1 MKKSDSV
8 GTLVIRLLIITA
20 CAGLILGLVYSF
32 TKEPIAQQ
40 QLRMENEARQTAL
53 PEADDFLLIMEAD
66 EDGVRR
72 ASENA
77 PNPFP
82 DDEVIPPEIQ
92 QVYAGLKD
100 GNIVG
105 YTMALVT
112 KGFSPG
118 LSLTVGID
126 NAGIITGVEIGSHE
140 ETPGLGANATDPE
153 FLAQYVGADG
163 PIAVVKTPTDSTTE
177 ITAITGATITSNAVT
192 DAVNLV
198 REFYETYLTGV

>member
-8 GTLVIRLLIITA
+8 GTLVIRLLIITV

-32 TKEPIAQQ
+32 TKGPIEQQ
-40 QLRMENEARQTAL
+40 QLKQENEARKTAL
-53 PEADDFLLIMEAD
+53 PQADDFILIMETD
-66 EDGVRR
+66 DDGVRR
-72 ASENA
+72 ASADA
-77 PNPFP
+77 PPTFP
-82 DDEVIPPEIQ
+82 DDSEVAPEIQ
-92 QVYAGLKD
+92 QVYAGTKD
-100 GNIVG
+100 GGIIG
-105 YTMALVT
+105 YTMAIVT

-118 LSLTVGID
+118 LTLTVGID
-126 NAGIITGVEIGSHE
+126 TEGVITGVEIGSHE

-163 PIAVVKTPTDSTTE
+163 PIAVVKTPTDSKTE
-177 ITAITGATITSNAVT
+177 ITAITGATITSTAVT

>member
-32 TKEPIAQQ
+32 TKEPIAAQE
-40 QLRMENEARQTAL
+40 LKRENEARQTAL
-53 PEADDFLLIMEAD
+53 PEADDFIMIAAAD
-66 EDGVRR
+66 EDGVRT
-72 ASENA
+72 ASEDA
-77 PNPFP
+77 PPAFP
-82 DDEVIPPEIQ
+82 DDSVIPPEIQ

-100 GNIVG
+100 GNIIG
-105 YTMALVT
+105 YTMSVVT

-126 NAGIITGVEIGSHE
+126 NGGIITGVEIGSHE

-198 REFYETYLTGV
+198 REFFETYLTGV